1 VVLGDR
7 HGAAC
12 AKALSTQVRRTFE
25 AAGYVTAANT
35 PYAGGWTTQTWGR
48 PREGLHALQVE
59 LDRALYLDEEKVQPT
74 AGFQRLKRDLERL
87 TEALAAEDW
96 GARL

>member
-12 AKALSTQVRRTFE
+12 AKAVSSLVRRAFE
-25 AAGYVTAANT
+25 AAGYVTAANA

-59 LDRALYLDEEKVQPT
+59 LDRGLYLDEEQVQPS
-74 AGFQRLKRDLERL
+74 AGLPRLKRDLERL
-87 TEALAAEDW
+87 TEKLAAENW
-96 GARL
+96 AARL